1 MEKIRSIAILTTG
14 GTISSLNSDR
24 GIKPS
29 EGVINTIL
37 EKLGYENLVS
47 ADGKIKIEI
56 VPFINKDSTNIM
68 LADQAK
74 MASLAFGLTEKHDGV
89 VITHGTD
96 TLQFTSAMLS
106 IMLSYLKKPIVITGS
121 MKTIEQEDSDAM
133 RNLDDS
139 ITFAK
144 SGVGG
149 VFVVF
154 HGKVMPGQ
162 WVFETKKNDGLT
174 LDCITNI
181 VAHVKNKKLR
191 YNVPLNNQN
200 ILLTPSLETRYNS
213 NIGTIVISPND
224 NIEMIVRAAEQNS
237 GIILLSYGSVGIPSN
252 YFKNISDIARSVPI
266 VLSSQVPSVHNM
278 SGGYE
283 VNVMAKE
290 AGILLG
296 TGLYSF
302 DYGNM
307 ANVLGMIDTE
317 KDDKERYLNKFR
329 LYFENNKNRMHVIE
343 YNKSITESKV
353 PKHKDTSVLERSKLS
368 KALICISRDPTLTPI
383 TPLRQ
388 KV

>member
-1 MEKIRSIAILTTG
+1 MENMRSIAILTTG

-29 EGVINTIL
+29 EGVISTIL
-37 EKLGYENLVS
+37 ERLGYKNLIS
-47 ADGKIKIEI
+47 PDGKIKIEL

-74 MASLAFGLTEKHDGV
+74 MASLAFGLTEKHNGV
-89 VITHGTD
+89 IITHGTD
-96 TLQFTSAMLS
+96 TLQFTSSMLS
-106 IMLSYLKKPIVITGS
+106 LMLSYLKKPIVITGS
-121 MKTIEQEDSDAM
+121 MKTIEQEGSDAM
-133 RNLDDS
+133 KNLDDS

-144 SGVGG
+144 SGIGG

-162 WVFETKKNDGLT
+162 WVYETKKNDGLT
-174 LDCITNI
+174 LDCITNA
-181 VAHVKNKKLR
+181 VAHVNNKKLR

-200 ILLTPSLETRYNS
+200 VLLTPSLETRYNS

-252 YFKNISDIARSVPI
+252 YFKNISDIARTVPI
-266 VLSSQVPSVHNM
+266 VLSSQVPSVHTLAGN
-278 SGGYE
+278 YE
-283 VNVMAKE
+283 INVMAKE
-290 AGILLG
+290 AGIILG

-302 DYGNM
+302 DYSNM
-307 ANVLGMIDTE
+307 ANVLGIIDNE
-317 KDDKERYLNKFR
+317 KNDKEKYLKKFM
-329 LYFENNKNRMHVIE
+329 LYFENNKNRMLSIE
-343 YNKSITESKV
+343 YNKSTFENRVTK
-353 PKHKDTSVLERSKLS
+353 PKEPSILERSKLS
-368 KALICISRDPTLTPI
+368 KALICISRDPALTPI
-383 TPLRQ
+383 AALRQ